1 MKVNKKVR
9 KAIKKILK
17 PYNLA
22 ILGCIILI
30 LLSVFIIFKPDNKN
44 TSADNSKTSNAKTE
58 VVKSDAKDI
67 TEEKARKLAKK
78 QFKKLGEN
86 IKESELQVEK
96 IQRKG
101 EDYLYITSE
110 KNTLEIKI
118 DSGKITRINSVA
130 VE

>member
-1 MKVNKKVR
+1 MKVNKKLR
-9 KAIKKILK
+9 KVIKKIFK

-22 ILGCIILI
+22 ISGCIILI
-30 LLSVFIIFKPDNKN
+30 LISVFVIFKPDNKN
-44 TSADNSKTSNAKTE
+44 TLPDNSKTSNVKTE
-58 VVKSDAKDI
+58 VIKNDAKDI

-86 IKESELQVEK
+86 VKENELKVEK

-101 EDYLYITSE
+101 EYYFYITSK

>member
-9 KAIKKILK
+9 KVIKKILK

-44 TSADNSKTSNAKTE
+44 TSEDNSKTSNVKTE
-58 VVKSDAKDI
+58 VVKSDTKNI

-86 IKESELQVEK
+86 VKESELQVEK

-101 EDYLYITSE
+101 EDYFYITSE